1 MAILLSLVSAL
12 MYGVSDYVGGRV
24 SRRVSPVAIACFAE
38 VLMLPIALV
47 AIPFAEDGGPPG
59 SAVGWGLVAGFAGS
73 IGVVGL
79 YIALARGNMTVVAP
93 VTAVV
98 AAAVPVIVGIA
109 LGERPGALAL
119 LGIAGALIAVGLIG
133 GAADLLRASSVRL
146 PIDPRTVAL
155 AVAVGVTFGTLFVAF
170 ARTGDDAGLWPL
182 LFARVSGVPTLLVA
196 YAISRRS
203 IGRRTARRTAQPA
216 VRAVITPALAIAL
229 LLTAANVTYL
239 LAARAGLLSVV
250 AVVVSMYPASTVAL
264 ATFFDGERP
273 ARSQLAGMA
282 LAATALVLIT
292 TG

>member
-1 MAILLSLVSAL
+1 VAVVLSLVSAL
-12 MYGVSDYVGGRV
+12 MYGVSDYVGGRA
-24 SRRVSPVAIACFAE
+24 SRRVPPVAIACFAE
-38 VLMLPIALV
+38 VMMLPIALV
-47 AIPFAEDGGPPG
+47 AIPVVEDGGPPG

-109 LGERPGALAL
+109 LGERPGVLAL
-119 LGIAGALIAVGLIG
+119 VGIAAALIAVGLIG
-133 GAADLLRASSVRL
+133 GAADLLRASAVRL
-146 PIDPRTVAL
+146 PIDPRTVVL
-155 AVAVGVTFGTLFVAF
+155 AVAVGITFGTLFVAF

-196 YAISRRS
+196 YAVHRRS
-203 IGRRTARRTAQPA
+203 LRQRPTPPMVG
-216 VRAVITPALAIAL
+216 AVIAPALAIAL

-239 LAARAGLLSVV
+239 LAARAGLLSLV

-273 ARSQLAGMA
+273 SRSQLAGMA
-282 LAATALVLIT
+282 LAAGALVLIT